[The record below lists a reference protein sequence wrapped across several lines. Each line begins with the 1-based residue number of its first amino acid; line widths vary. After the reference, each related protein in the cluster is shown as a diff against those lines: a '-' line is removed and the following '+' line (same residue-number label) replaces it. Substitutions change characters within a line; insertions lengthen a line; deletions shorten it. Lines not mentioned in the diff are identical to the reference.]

1 MKSKLYAIGVLLLA
15 ASMQAY
21 GSNDSLYLSPDEF
34 RYADNQRYTMFG
46 GTPRR
51 VTEVQPIPTL
61 ALGAGYVGLGL
72 ALHFHQKNAWWP
84 SGDSARFKFKE
95 DLEYARGLDKAG
107 HVYSSYITAT
117 FTGDVLMESGFDRRT
132 ATWIGGATGLAY
144 TLYVEVMDGFA
155 REWGFSPSDA
165 IADVVGSSF
174 YVAQEYVPYLQNF
187 TPRWSYVP
195 AAWVGDPTSNN
206 RQKTIIDD
214 YNSTTFW
221 LACNVNNMLPTSAAE
236 YWPDWMMLS
245 LGYGIRNYDVVDASG
260 RQVGATR
267 RFLVG
272 IDYDWVK
279 IIPPSSVGVL
289 NYLRQALIYV
299 RLPGPTL
306 EIGDD
311 GVKVGVLY
319 PFAIVVPI

>member
-1 MKSKLYAIGVLLLA
+1 MSSKHSSLVVVLLLVC
-15 ASMQAY
+15 MQAF
-21 GSNDSLYLSPDEF
+21 GQTDSLYLRPDEF

-51 VTEVQPIPTL
+51 ETQVQPIPTL
-61 ALGAGYVGLGL
+61 ALGAGFTGL
-72 ALHFHQKNAWWP
+72 AVALHIHQRNAWWP
-84 SGDSARFKFKE
+84 GGDSATFRFKE

-107 HVYSSYITAT
+107 HVYSSYIVST
-117 FTGDVLMESGFDRRT
+117 FTGDVLMECGFNRSS

-144 TLYVEVMDGFA
+144 TLYVEIMDGYA
-155 REWGFSPSDA
+155 RDWGFSPSDA
-165 IADVVGSSF
+165 IADLVGSGF

-187 TPRWSYVP
+187 TPRWNYTP
-195 AAWVGDPTSNN
+195 AAWVGYPTSNQ
-206 RQKTIIDD
+206 RQKTFIDD

-221 LACNVNNMLPTSAAE
+221 LACNVNNMLPAKAAE
-236 YWPDWMMLS
+236 YWPDWMMVS

-260 RQVGATR
+260 REVGATR
-267 RFLVG
+267 RFLIG
-272 IDYDWVK
+272 LDYDWVK

-289 NYLRQALIYV
+289 NYLRQALNYI

-306 EIGDD
+306 EIGDE
-311 GVKVGVLY
+311 GVKLGVLY